1 MQWLIQPPH
10 LNLLFTCINS
20 EPGCS
25 LLLPFSGTRRAVTP
39 QTVPAALG
47 TPWAPQKLGA
57 CFQAGRMGVGCKGFH
72 KVQRC
77 LEGFRAF
84 FSWQLFIWPDLHR
97 ENAPTASLI
106 QVSKCSI
113 GERGLT
119 SLHLL
124 VSPLL
129 LRLAAAGISP
139 VSQQDARFP
148 QERARAMFHHRTPC
162 SLRGCRR
169 AWLAAASRAGRVCHR
184 SAEWC
189 SPSGAVSTSL
199 TSSDLQ
205 T

>member
-1 MQWLIQPPH
+1 MHQFTAWMQPPAPIQWDPQGSDTADSSCGAGDP
-10 LNLLFTCINS
+10 LST
-20 EPGCS
+20 PKAWS
-25 LLLPFSGTRRAVTP
+25 LL
-39 QTVPAALG
+39 
-47 TPWAPQKLGA
+47 
-57 CFQAGRMGVGCKGFH
+57 QAGRMGVGCKGFH
-72 KVQRC
+72 KVQQC

-84 FSWQLFIWPDLHR
+84 FSWHLYIWPDLHR

-148 QERARAMFHHRTPC
+148 RERARAVFHHRTPC
-162 SLRGCRR
+162 SLRGCRG

-199 TSSDLQ
+199 ASSDLQ